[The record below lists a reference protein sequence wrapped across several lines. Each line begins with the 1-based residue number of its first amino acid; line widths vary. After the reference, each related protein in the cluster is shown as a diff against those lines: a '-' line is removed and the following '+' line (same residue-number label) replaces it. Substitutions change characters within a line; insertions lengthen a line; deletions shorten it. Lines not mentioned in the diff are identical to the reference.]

1 MLPKLQVH
9 FDELERKRQL
19 LFTELTRL
27 SEEQLRF
34 QPAAGKWSLLEVVHH
49 LLLVER
55 LVVSSAADRPARGRG
70 RERRSIKARIGY
82 AAVCMVLG
90 LGVRVK
96 VPLRS
101 VVPETGASLGEL
113 EEEWDRTRVDLRA
126 CLDGISERTMGHTL
140 VRHPIGGPL
149 NAVRTV
155 SFLTRHFDHHG
166 RQVKRIQRAAGFP
179 QPS

>member
-9 FDELERKRQL
+9 FDNLERKRQL
-19 LFTELTRL
+19 LFTELARL

-55 LVVSSAADRPARGRG
+55 MVVSSAADRPVRG
-70 RERRSIKARIGY
+70 RERRSLRARIGY

-101 VVPETGASLGEL
+101 AVPETGASLGEL
-113 EEEWDRTRVDLRA
+113 EEEWDRTRVDLRC